1 MENPL
6 LQGKLSISRP
16 SRGGRAD
23 DNVISIRIK
32 DKNSGIDFCEIEV
45 GAEDMMKALTGL
57 TEVPMYFSKR
67 GVAFIGKHRQRKAF
81 SHTVNDEL
89 LKEAGVKNYD
99 STALKEWARSNV
111 VPPVSWYLDSYLGSQ
126 GSVTHDYKNGTTT
139 LNMAIYKYT
148 EEEDGS

>member
-1 MENPL
+1 MENSL

-32 DKNSGIDFCEIEV
+32 DKNSGIEFCEIEV

-57 TEVPMYFSKR
+57 SEVPMYFSKR
-67 GVAFIGKHRQRKAF
+67 GIGFIGKYRQRKAF
-81 SHTVNDEL
+81 SHTVSDEV
-89 LKEAGVKNYD
+89 LKEAGISNYD
-99 STALKEWARSNV
+99 GKALKKWADANV
-111 VPPVSWYLDSYLGSQ
+111 VPPVSWYLDSYLSSQ

-148 EEEDGS
+148 KEEDGS